1 MEERKGEWINARSI
15 KRRKGHSMS
24 SQPPAGWYVTDL
36 AKILHIIWDRKKLL
50 GAKDERSET
59 SEAS

>member
-1 MEERKGEWINARSI
+1 MSI
-15 KRRKGHSMS
+15 
-24 SQPPAGWYVTDL
+24 QPPAGWYVTDL